1 MKRRQSYDDR
11 DINNPIELVGG
22 DNDGMFIEQPIKDT
36 INIPLIGFGDRKNS
50 YVRRDDGNYYITD
63 NKE

>member
-1 MKRRQSYDDR
+1 
-11 DINNPIELVGG
+11 VGG